1 MEIRQ
6 LRYFMTV
13 AELKSFS
20 RASSTAHIAQPALS
34 RQIRKLEEELGV
46 PLFDRDGRGV
56 TLNPAGQEFYSRI
69 STLMQDLHQVKA
81 DVQASRK
88 VPLGEVTLAVP
99 QQLGSRFIANVVTK
113 FRAQYSRAKLKV
125 VDGWSSQICEWLEFG
140 RVDVGIVCDPK
151 DRGELRSQQ
160 VFLEELYLVGA
171 VGDPLVSQKDC
182 PFDNI
187 ASLPLIMPDR
197 PSRLRD
203 RVEAEALK
211 RDMNITVD
219 VELDSIGAIKE
230 LVRCGHG
237 YSIMSFTA
245 VSQEIERGELAAAR
259 IVQPFISRPVVIAI
273 SPKASVSLLSKKLI
287 ELLNSELEAHM
298 RDSCWMGPGADRGPL
313 PAVTPAAPRRIAA
326 AQNRA

>member
-20 RASSTAHIAQPALS
+20 RASSIAHIAQPALS

-56 TLNPAGQEFYSRI
+56 TLNSAGQEFYSRI
-69 STLMQDLHQVKA
+69 STLMQDLYQVKA

-113 FRAQYSRAKLKV
+113 FRAQYSRANLKV

-151 DRGELRSQQ
+151 ERGELRSQQ

-171 VGDPLVSQKDC
+171 VGDPLVSQRDC
-182 PFDNI
+182 PFECV
-187 ASLPLIMPDR
+187 AGLPLIMPDR

-211 RDMNITVD
+211 RDMNITVE

-230 LVRCGHG
+230 LVRSGHG

-273 SPKASVSLLSKKLI
+273 SPKASLSLLSKKLI

-298 RDSCWMGPGADRGPL
+298 RDSRWSAQGADRGP
-313 PAVTPAAPRRIAA
+313 PIAPSAPRRISAA
-326 AQNRA
+326 YSGA

>member
-20 RASSTAHIAQPALS
+20 RASSVAHIAQPALS
-34 RQIRKLEEELGV
+34 RQIRKLEAELGV
-46 PLFDRDGRGV
+46 ALFDRDGRGV
-56 TLNPAGQEFYSRI
+56 ALNHTGQEFYRRI
-69 STLMQDLHQVKA
+69 SVLMQDLCQVKA

-113 FRAQYSRAKLKV
+113 FRAQYSSASLKV

-151 DRGELRSQQ
+151 ERGELRSQQ

-182 PFDNI
+182 PFDRI
-187 ASLPLIMPDR
+187 AGLPLIMPDR

-211 RDMNITVD
+211 RDMHITVE

-230 LVRCGHG
+230 LVRSGNG
-237 YSIMSFTA
+237 YSIMSRTA

-259 IVQPFISRPVVIAI
+259 IVQPFISRPVVIAV
-273 SPKASVSLLSKKLI
+273 SPKARLSLLSEKLI

-298 RDSCWMGPGADRGPL
+298 RDTRWRGADADRNAP
-313 PAVTPAAPRRIAA
+313 PMAPPAPRRLALTHSQA
-326 AQNRA
+326 

>member
-20 RASSTAHIAQPALS
+20 RASSVAHIAQPALS
-34 RQIRKLEEELGV
+34 RQIRKLEAELGV

-69 STLMQDLHQVKA
+69 STLMQDLYQIKA

-113 FRAQYSRAKLKV
+113 FKARYPRANLKV

-151 DRGELRSQQ
+151 ERGELRSQQ

-171 VGDPLVSQKDC
+171 VGDALVSQKDC
-182 PFDNI
+182 PFDHV
-187 ASLPLIMPDR
+187 AGLPLIMPDR

-211 RDMNITVD
+211 RDLNITVE

-230 LVRCGHG
+230 LVRSGHG
-237 YSIMSFTA
+237 YSIMSLTA

-259 IVQPFISRPVVIAI
+259 IVQPFISRPVVIAV
-273 SPKASVSLLSKKLI
+273 SPKARLSLLSEKLI

-298 RDSCWMGPGADRGPL
+298 RDTRWNGSEGQCVAPRVEP
-313 PAVTPAAPRRIAA
+313 PAPRRLAVA
-326 AQNRA
+326 HSEA